1 MKNKLSV
8 FILVFCGIFLSQCGQ
23 QEVLNYKHSYVKNDK
38 LNIIGNKEFY
48 NFGSNIDNK
57 DINKVLFIGDSHIA
71 NDMMSSFF
79 RSKLHAS
86 SRLNNFITP
95 KYQLNSALK
104 MEQNGFDKMLLKD
117 KELGINLTTYICKDS
132 ASVRFFNDDIKNPS
146 IFIRFVDENASVT
159 IKQNDKITRIIKAQD
174 TQKWQ
179 KITLELNGGFELL
192 ANGKIYFAGLEN
204 STEKYVDNLG
214 VNGASL
220 AWWYYTNE
228 ELFEM
233 QVRDFDYDMAF
244 ISFGTNEAINPHT
257 NINDYKKNL
266 IKLIDIF
273 KKSNTKVVLLSPHY
287 SVYYSDGEY
296 IKAPLYEEIK
306 GVLMDIAKEK
316 GVMLYDMNA
325 FMENMGGKDHMIE
338 TGYSQKDTHLSLNG
352 YYEVGSRLYENV
364 KAGK

>member
-1 MKNKLSV
+1 MKSKLSV
-8 FILVFCGIFLSQCGQ
+8 FILILCGLFLSQCGQ
-23 QEVLNYKHSYVKNDK
+23 QEVINYRHSYIESS
-38 LNIIGNKEFY
+38 NINKTSNKEFY
-48 NFGSNIDNK
+48 NFGASIDNL

-79 RSKLHAS
+79 RTKLHAS
-86 SRLNNFITP
+86 SKLNNFITP

-104 MEQNGFDKMLLKD
+104 MEQSGFDKMLLKD
-117 KELGINLTTYICKDS
+117 RELGINLTTYMCKDN
-132 ASVRFFNDDIKNPS
+132 ASVRFLNDDIKNPS

-159 IKQNDKITRIIKAQD
+159 IKQNDEVIRVLKAKD

-179 KITLELNGGFELL
+179 KITLELSGSFELF
-192 ANGKIYFAGLEN
+192 ANGKIYFAGIEN
-204 STEKYVDNLG
+204 SAEKYVDNLG

-228 ELFEM
+228 ELFKM
-233 QVRDFDYDMAF
+233 QVSDFDYDMAF

-296 IKAPLYEEIK
+296 IKAPLYEEVK
-306 GVLMDIAKEK
+306 SALMDIAKEQ

-325 FMENMGGKDHMIE
+325 FMENMGGKDTMIE
-338 TGYSQKDTHLSLNG
+338 LGYSQKDTHLSLNG
-352 YYEVGSRLYENV
+352 YYEVGSRLYKNIRAD
-364 KAGK
+364 K